1 MVRHENGLPFF
12 RSVTSTLIRNGQEI
26 IVKGIEGITEQI
38 YQIAMDYPGA
48 SDPMKMDLDEIRF
61 FYRGLHGTL
70 KQTTGKK

>member
-12 RSVTSTLIRNGQEI
+12 RSVTSVLIRNGQEI

>member
-1 MVRHENGLPFF
+1 M
-12 RSVTSTLIRNGQEI
+12 TSTLIRNGSEI

>member
-1 MVRHENGLPFF
+1 M
-12 RSVTSTLIRNGQEI
+12 TSCLIRNGSEI
-26 IVKGIEGITEQI
+26 IVKGTEGILEQI